1 MKLGSRLLVLCY
13 GNPARLD
20 DGLGPAFA
28 EALET
33 RDLPGVTVD
42 VDYQLTV
49 EDAAMAAQHDLV
61 LFADASINAPAPFS
75 LTRLHPR
82 VGLGFTSHSV
92 EPQAILALAAQI
104 RGTSPQGFALGI
116 RGYDFDDFGEGLSP
130 EATANLIAAVEEMVP
145 VISRRDLRVASTAWA
160 ADREGAAT
168 GQVMEEAGN
177 ARR

>member
-1 MKLGSRLLVLCY
+1 MKLGSRLLVLGY

-28 EALET
+28 DAVEDRGLS
-33 RDLPGVTVD
+33 GVSVD
-42 VDYQLTV
+42 IDYQLTV
-49 EDAAMAAQHDLV
+49 EDAALAAEHDMV
-61 LFADASINAPAPFS
+61 LFADASINAPPPFS
-75 LTRLHPR
+75 LSRLQPR

-92 EPQAILALAAQI
+92 EPEAILALAAQI

-130 EATANLIAAVEEMVP
+130 EATQNLVAAVEEMVP
-145 VISRRDLRVASTAWA
+145 VIMRRELRAASTVWA
-160 ADREGAAT
+160 PTRDVMA
-168 GQVMEEAGN
+168 GQVMEEVGN

>member
-1 MKLGSRLLVLCY
+1 MKLGDRLLVLCY

-28 EALET
+28 TALEE

-49 EDAAMAAQHDLV
+49 EDAALAAQHDIV
-61 LFADASINAPAPFS
+61 LFADASINAPAPFGVS
-75 LTRLHPR
+75 RLQPR

-92 EPQAILALAAQI
+92 EPQAILALAGEL
-104 RGTSPQGFALGI
+104 RGTAPQGYALGI
-116 RGYDFDDFGEGLSP
+116 RGYDFDDFGEVLSGQ
-130 EATANLIAAVEEMVP
+130 ATQNLVAAIEQMIPMIEG
-145 VISRRDLRVASTAWA
+145 RDLR
-160 ADREGAAT
+160 AAT
-168 GQVMEEAGN
+168 TSWPMSLDASPSQVMEEVGN